1 MRQLTAL
8 DQQFLALE
16 DSRHVG
22 HVGALAVLDP
32 STAPGG
38 TLTLEDLQLL
48 IAERLPLVPPF
59 RWRLVTVP
67 FDLDYA
73 YWLDDADFD
82 LDFHVRELAL
92 PPGAADEKLAEQVAR
107 IFARPLDRARPL
119 WELYLIHGLPEGRVA
134 VMTKIHHAVIDGI
147 SGNEI
152 MGVLLDLSPEGREL
166 PDTFTDP
173 PDLPPSDVEMLA
185 RGVLGVPRYPLRLL
199 RSIPK
204 ALPNVA
210 EVPQLANVPG
220 VGLAGRVAAE
230 VRRLVGRGRIV
241 GRRDLVP
248 PRTTFNGRISPHRRF
263 AFGELSLEEVKA
275 VKNAYGVTVNDVVV
289 SICAGAV
296 RRWLLEHDELPEDPL
311 VAQIPVSVRREKE
324 QGTFGNRI
332 LLMTAPLFT
341 DEPDPIRRLQRTHEA
356 LVEMKERHR
365 ALPAELLQDA
375 NEFIPPALF
384 SRAARLTFGLAS
396 GPGRPAWNLV
406 VSNVPGPQFPLYM
419 AGAKLEANYPISVI
433 TDGMGLNI
441 TVMSYLGRLDFGI
454 VADREQMPDLW
465 SLIGWLG
472 DALDEIKPVGKPSRQ
487 RSANGKRAP
496 SKRAA
501 SPKRGNAERAGVKSK
516 AQTGS
521 RRGG

>member
-1 MRQLTAL
+1 LRQLTAL

-38 TLTLEDLQLL
+38 KLTLEDLQLL

-59 RWRLVTVP
+59 RWRLVKVP
-67 FDLDYA
+67 LDLDYG
-73 YWLDDADFD
+73 YWIDDAEFD

-119 WELYLIHGLPEGRVA
+119 WEIYLIHGLAEGRVA
-134 VMTKIHHAVIDGI
+134 VMSKIHHAVIDGI

-152 MGVLLDLSPEGREL
+152 TGALLDLSPEGREL
-166 PDTFTDP
+166 PESLT
-173 PDLPPSDVEMLA
+173 DLPDPQPSEVEMLA
-185 RGVLGVPRYPLRLL
+185 RGMLGVPRYPLRLL
-199 RSIPK
+199 RSIPR
-204 ALPNVA
+204 ALPNVS
-210 EVPQLANVPG
+210 EVPTLGAIPG
-220 VGLAGRVAAE
+220 MGLAGRLAAQ
-230 VRRLVGRGRIV
+230 VQRLVGGGRVI
-241 GRRDLVP
+241 GHLDLVP
-248 PRTTFNGRISPHRRF
+248 PRTTFNGRISPHRRY
-263 AFGELSLEEVKA
+263 AFGELSLDEVKA
-275 VKNAYGVTVNDVVV
+275 VKNTYGCTVNDVVV

-296 RRWLLEHDELPEDPL
+296 RRWLLEHDELPDEPL
-311 VAQIPVSVRREKE
+311 VAQIPVSVRRESQ

-341 DEPDPIRRLQRTHEA
+341 NEPDPIRRLHRTHEA
-356 LVEMKERHR
+356 LAEMKERHR

-375 NEFIPPALF
+375 NQFIPPALF
-384 SRAARLTFGLAS
+384 SRAARLTFGLAT

-419 AGAKLEANYPISVI
+419 AGARLEAHYPISVI

-441 TVMSYLGRLDFGI
+441 TVMSYRGKLDFGI

-465 SLIGWLG
+465 SMIGWLG
-472 DALDEIKPVGKPSRQ
+472 EALDELKPAGRPRKQ
-487 RSANGKRAP
+487 RARANG
-496 SKRAA
+496 
-501 SPKRGNAERAGVKSK
+501 GN
-516 AQTGS
+516 GS
-521 RRGG
+521 RATNKRKPAGASGRGRSKSGSRGDG